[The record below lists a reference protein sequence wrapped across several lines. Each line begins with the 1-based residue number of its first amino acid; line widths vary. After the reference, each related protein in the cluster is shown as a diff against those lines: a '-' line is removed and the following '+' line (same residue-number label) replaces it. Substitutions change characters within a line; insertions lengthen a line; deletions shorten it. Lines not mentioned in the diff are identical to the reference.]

1 MPMTDMSLVTRSLR
15 AHRLSTIVTA
25 LMVAI
30 GVALLMVLLTVRD
43 SASRAFLRGTGNMHL
58 LVSAQESR
66 LESVLNSVFHSGVP
80 QRVVT
85 WDKFQ
90 AVASLPPVDWA
101 LATVQGDNYRGY
113 ATMGVQPPFF
123 EKFLPDGASP
133 MTLASGTFFRAG
145 EAGVFDVVLGSS
157 AAAGTGLK
165 VGDTLTITH
174 GTDEKG
180 HVHDEFKFTV
190 SGVLSPTGTAHD
202 RVVFV
207 TAESKWIVHADE
219 FRAQAARAAGKSEH
233 EEPTTA
239 NLTPA
244 EKPVTA
250 IYVKMRATPTIA
262 QVATIVRNEL
272 GLTAAYPASEIR
284 RLLGI
289 VGNADVVLIGIA
301 IIVMLSGALSVMLA
315 LYNSMEHRRRQ
326 LAVLRVLGASQERLL
341 SLVLSES
348 AAIGLIGAVIGLV
361 VAAIAGQVTAAF
373 LSGALGVPISGAVD
387 PVWAII
393 VVSGAVLLSALAGLV
408 PAIRAYRTPVISSLR
423 PIG

>member
-1 MPMTDMSLVTRSLR
+1 MPMTDMSLVARSLR
-15 AHRLSTIVTA
+15 AHRLSTIVTS

-30 GVALLMVLLTVRD
+30 GVALLMTLLTVRD

-66 LESVLNSVFHSGVP
+66 LESVLNSVFHSGIP

-85 WDKFQ
+85 WEQFRS
-90 AVASLPPVDWA
+90 VASLPPVEWA

-113 ATMGVQPPFF
+113 ATMGVQPAFF
-123 EKFLPDGASP
+123 EKFLPDGATP
-133 MTLASGTFFRAG
+133 MSVSAGTFFREG
-145 EAGVFDVVLGSS
+145 DAGVFDVVLGSL
-157 AAAGTGLK
+157 AASGAGLN

-174 GTDEKG
+174 GADEKG
-180 HVHDEFKFTV
+180 QHHEEFKFTIA
-190 SGVLSPTGTAHD
+190 GVLAPTGTAHD

-219 FRAQAARAAGKSEH
+219 FRQQAARAAGAAWH
-233 EEPTTA
+233 EEPTPA

-250 IYVKMRATPTIA
+250 IYVKMKATPTIA
-262 QVATIVRNEL
+262 QVATLVRNEL
-272 GLTAAYPASEIR
+272 GLTAAYPASEVR

-301 IIVMLSGALSVMLA
+301 LIVMVSGALGVMLA

-326 LAVLRVLGASQERLL
+326 LAVLRVLGASKERLL

-348 AAIGLIGAVIGLV
+348 AAIGLLGALLGLV
-361 VAAIAGQVTAAF
+361 IAIVGTQVTAVF
-373 LSGALGVPISGAVD
+373 LSGALGVPISGAID
-387 PVWAII
+387 PLWAII
-393 VVSGAVLLSALAGLV
+393 VVSGTVLLSAVAGLV
-408 PAIRAYRTPVISSLR
+408 PAVRAYRTPVIRNLR